1 MPPTTDF
8 VEKGDGQRENS
19 HYIPRMAS
27 ILASMASVFGLGIV
41 YFLAA
46 IPAGVAMGLSPV
58 LAAVAA
64 WSGYVAIGAAMLL
77 VGAPARA
84 WIARRFGLSLEPNP
98 EKVFWRVWQ
107 RWGLPGLALLAPVTC
122 GPYFAALIAL
132 ALGERPARLITWIAV
147 GVIPWCIFFA
157 ILAAAGLSLWK

>member
-1 MPPTTDF
+1 
-8 VEKGDGQRENS
+8 
-19 HYIPRMAS
+19 MASAQSSITFPAMSS
-27 ILASMASVFGLGIV
+27 ILAAMASVFGLGIV

-46 IPAGVAMGLSPV
+46 IPAGVAMGLHPA

-64 WSGYVAIGAAMLL
+64 WAGYVAIGAAMLL

-84 WIARRFGLSLEPNP
+84 WISRRFGFSLEPDP
-98 EKVFWRVWQ
+98 AKLFWRVWQ

-132 ALGERPARLITWIAV
+132 ALGERPLRLILWIAV

-157 ILAAAGLSLWK
+157 VLAAAGLSLWK